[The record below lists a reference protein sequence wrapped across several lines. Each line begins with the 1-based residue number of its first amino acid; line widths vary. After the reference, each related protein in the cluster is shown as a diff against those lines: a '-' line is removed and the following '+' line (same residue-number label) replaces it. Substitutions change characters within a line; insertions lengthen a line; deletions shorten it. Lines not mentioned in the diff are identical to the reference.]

1 MEESPQSRLGE
12 VEGKAGEGGNVEGQ
26 GRIAKNWK
34 WSIALRNT
42 AELCSQI
49 GSEQCPLF
57 AYRGIIVD
65 LIRASSEE

>member
-1 MEESPQSRLGE
+1 MEESPQSRLRE
-12 VEGKAGEGGNVEGQ
+12 VEGKAGEGSNVEGQ
-26 GRIAKNWK
+26 GRIARNWK
-34 WSIALRNT
+34 WSTALKDT

-57 AYRGIIVD
+57 AHSDTIVD